1 METKKI
7 RITGAQ
13 LSFTFGAIQENKSK
27 ILNTLEEAEK
37 INSDIVVFPELCV
50 TGYPPEDLLL
60 RESFV
65 GKNFAVLEEIA
76 EFSGRTSGVIGFVD
90 RSLEEQTMDNVDR
103 NITNAAAIVQN
114 GDVKGIYHKSFLPNY
129 SVFDEARYF
138 AKGTKPEEIFWYE
151 DIAVG
156 INICE
161 DIWINNGPAEE
172 QVKKGASLIININ
185 ASPFDINKTESRK
198 VNVRDKAKK
207 LKVPILYLNMVGGQ
221 DELVFDGGSF
231 LVDADGNII
240 YEAGQFSE
248 EIFSFDLELEIKN
261 VKSEN
266 KLIVNEKKSDLP
278 PLKTSDSLSE
288 LESMY
293 AALKMGL
300 SDYVEKNNFK
310 KVLVGL
316 SGGIDS
322 ALTATIAVDAL
333 TSDNV
338 IGVAMTSKFNPKS
351 SLEDAKELADNLNI
365 ELKTVNIEETAEKF
379 RNLLKDNIDDD
390 LKSVVA
396 ENIQSRIRGNI
407 LMGLSNQL
415 GAMVVS
421 TGNKSEMA
429 VGYSTLYGDLVGGF
443 ALLKDVY
450 KTEVYKLSDYRNSIS
465 KVIPQNIIEKKPSA
479 ELSEDQYDSDSLPE
493 YDLLDKILKMYIEL
507 DYSSEK
513 IINSDIDKEVVFDIL
528 EKIDRN
534 EYKRKQV
541 APGVKLTSRA
551 FGKDRRMPITNTYIR
566 DLSLIHI

>member
-1 METKKI
+1 VETKKL

-13 LSFTFGAIQENKSK
+13 LSFTVGAIQENKSK

-90 RSLEEQTMDNVDR
+90 RSLEEQTTDNVDR

-114 GDVKGIYHKSFLPNY
+114 GDVKGIYHKCYLPNY

-161 DIWINNGPAEE
+161 DVWINNGPAEE

-240 YEAGQFSE
+240 YEAEQFSE

-338 IGVAMTSKFNPKS
+338 IGVAMPSKFNPKS

-379 RNLLKDNIDDD
+379 RNLLKDNLDDD
-390 LKSVVA
+390 LKSVVD

-566 DLSLIHI
+566 DRS

>member
-1 METKKI
+1 METKKL

-13 LSFTFGAIQENKSK
+13 LSFTVGAIQENKSK

-114 GDVKGIYHKSFLPNY
+114 GDVKGIYHKCYLPNY

-338 IGVAMTSKFNPKS
+338 IGVAMPSKFNPKS
-351 SLEDAKELADNLNI
+351 SLEDAKELAENLNI

-379 RNLLKDNIDDD
+379 RNLLKDNLDDD
-390 LKSVVA
+390 LKSVVD

-507 DYSSEK
+507 DFSSEK

-566 DLSLIHI
+566 DRS

>member
-1 METKKI
+1 METKKL

-13 LSFTFGAIQENKSK
+13 LSFTVGAIQENKSK

-114 GDVKGIYHKSFLPNY
+114 GDVKGIYHKCYLPNY

-161 DIWINNGPAEE
+161 DVWINNGPAEE
-172 QVKKGASLIININ
+172 QVKQGASLIININ

-240 YEAGQFSE
+240 YEAEQFSE

-278 PLKTSDSLSE
+278 LLKTSDSLSE

-338 IGVAMTSKFNPKS
+338 IGVAMPSKFNPKS
-351 SLEDAKELADNLNI
+351 SLDDAKELADNLNI
-365 ELKTVNIEETAEKF
+365 ELKTINIEETAEKF
-379 RNLLKDNIDDD
+379 RNLLKDNLDDD
-390 LKSVVA
+390 LKSVVD

-566 DLSLIHI
+566 DRS

>member
-13 LSFTFGAIQENKSK
+13 LSFTVGAIQENKSK

-114 GDVKGIYHKSFLPNY
+114 GDVKGIYHKCYLPNY

-161 DIWINNGPAEE
+161 DVWINNGPAEE

-231 LVDADGNII
+231 LVDAEGNLI
-240 YEAGQFSE
+240 YEARQFSE

-338 IGVAMTSKFNPKS
+338 IGVAMPSKFNPKS

-379 RNLLKDNIDDD
+379 RNLLKDNLDDD
-390 LKSVVA
+390 LKSVVD

-429 VGYSTLYGDLVGGF
+429 VGYSTLYGDLAGGF
-443 ALLKDVY
+443 ALIKDLYKSKVY
-450 KTEVYKLSDYRNSIS
+450 ELSNYRNSIS
-465 KVIPQNIIEKKPSA
+465 EVIPKDIITKEPSA
-479 ELSEDQYDSDSLPE
+479 ELRPNQLDTDSLPDYE
-493 YDLLDKILKMYIEL
+493 VLDKILNLYIEQ
-507 DYSSEK
+507 DSSSEK
-513 IINSDIDKEVVFDIL
+513 IIATGIQPDLVYDVL
-528 EKIDRN
+528 ERVDRN

-541 APGVKLTSRA
+541 APGVKLTQKA

-566 DLSLIHI
+566 QKE

>member
-13 LSFTFGAIQENKSK
+13 LSFTVGAIQENKSK

-114 GDVKGIYHKSFLPNY
+114 GDVKGIYHKCYLPNY

-161 DIWINNGPAEE
+161 DVWINNGPAEE

-338 IGVAMTSKFNPKS
+338 IGVAMPSKFNPKS

-390 LKSVVA
+390 LKSVVD

-450 KTEVYKLSDYRNSIS
+450 KTEVYKLSDYRNSIL

-566 DLSLIHI
+566 DRS

>member
-1 METKKI
+1 METKKL

-13 LSFTFGAIQENKSK
+13 LSFTVGAIQENKSK

-114 GDVKGIYHKSFLPNY
+114 GDVKGIYHKCYLPNY

-240 YEAGQFSE
+240 YEAEQFSE

-338 IGVAMTSKFNPKS
+338 IGVAMPSKFNPKS
-351 SLEDAKELADNLNI
+351 SLDDAKELADNLNI
-365 ELKTVNIEETAEKF
+365 ELKTINIEETAEKF
-379 RNLLKDNIDDD
+379 RNLLKDNLNDD
-390 LKSVVA
+390 LKSVVD

-507 DYSSEK
+507 DFSSEK

-566 DLSLIHI
+566 DRS

>member
-1 METKKI
+1 METKKL

-13 LSFTFGAIQENKSK
+13 LSFTVGAIQENKSK

-114 GDVKGIYHKSFLPNY
+114 GDVKGIYHKCYLPNY

-161 DIWINNGPAEE
+161 DVWINNGPAEE

-231 LVDADGNII
+231 LVNADGNII
-240 YEAGQFSE
+240 YEAEQFSE

-338 IGVAMTSKFNPKS
+338 IGVAMPSKFNPKS

-379 RNLLKDNIDDD
+379 RNLLKDNLDDD
-390 LKSVVA
+390 LKSVVD

-566 DLSLIHI
+566 DRS

>member
-13 LSFTFGAIQENKSK
+13 LSFTVGAIQENKSK

-114 GDVKGIYHKSFLPNY
+114 GDVKGIYHKCYLPNY

-161 DIWINNGPAEE
+161 DVWINNGPAEE

-207 LKVPILYLNMVGGQ
+207 LNVPILYLNMVGGQ

-240 YEAGQFSE
+240 YEAEQFSE

-338 IGVAMTSKFNPKS
+338 IGVAMPSKFNPKS

-379 RNLLKDNIDDD
+379 RNLLKDNLDDD
-390 LKSVVA
+390 LKSVVD

-566 DLSLIHI
+566 DRS

>member
-1 METKKI
+1 METKKL

-13 LSFTFGAIQENKSK
+13 LSFTVGAIEENKSK

-114 GDVKGIYHKSFLPNY
+114 GDVKGIYHKCYLPNY

-161 DIWINNGPAEE
+161 DVWINNGPAEE

-231 LVDADGNII
+231 LVDADGDII
-240 YEAGQFSE
+240 YEAEQFSE

-338 IGVAMTSKFNPKS
+338 IGVAMPSKFNPKS

-379 RNLLKDNIDDD
+379 RNLLKDNLDDD
-390 LKSVVA
+390 LKSVVD

-566 DLSLIHI
+566 DRS

>member
-1 METKKI
+1 METKKL

-13 LSFTFGAIQENKSK
+13 LSFTVGAIQENKSK

-114 GDVKGIYHKSFLPNY
+114 GDVKGIYHKCYLPNY

-161 DIWINNGPAEE
+161 DVWINNGPAEE
-172 QVKKGASLIININ
+172 QVKQGASLIININ

-231 LVDADGNII
+231 LVDAEGNII
-240 YEAGQFSE
+240 YEARQFSE

-278 PLKTSDSLSE
+278 LLKTADSLSE

-338 IGVAMTSKFNPKS
+338 IGVAMPSKFNPKS
-351 SLEDAKELADNLNI
+351 SLDDAKELADNLNI
-365 ELKTVNIEETAEKF
+365 ELKTINIEETAEKF
-379 RNLLKDNIDDD
+379 RNLLKDNLNDD
-390 LKSVVA
+390 LKSVVD

-507 DYSSEK
+507 DFSSEK

-566 DLSLIHI
+566 DRS

>member
-13 LSFTFGAIQENKSK
+13 LSFTVGAIQENKSK

-114 GDVKGIYHKSFLPNY
+114 GDVKGIYHKCYLPNY

-161 DIWINNGPAEE
+161 DVWINNGPAEE

-231 LVDADGNII
+231 LVNADGNII
-240 YEAGQFSE
+240 YEAEQFSE

-338 IGVAMTSKFNPKS
+338 IGVAMPSKFNPKS

-379 RNLLKDNIDDD
+379 RNLLKDNLDDD
-390 LKSVVA
+390 LKSVVD

-566 DLSLIHI
+566 DRS